1 MKMEKGL
8 RRLRDY
14 SAVWLVGSA
23 GYSLLEILW
32 RGFTHWTMAV
42 TGGLCFFLLYRLN
55 LRRPREGVLRKCL
68 RGTFAVTAVEFLVGC
83 VVNRLLKWQVWDYSG
98 RFGNLLG
105 QVCPLY
111 TGLWFL
117 LCIPVYGLA
126 GLVRK
131 LLARM

>member
-1 MKMEKGL
+1 MEKGL

>member
-1 MKMEKGL
+1 MEKGL

-23 GYSLLEILW
+23 GYSRLEILW

>member
-1 MKMEKGL
+1 MEKGL

-14 SAVWLVGSA
+14 SAVWLVDSA

>member
-1 MKMEKGL
+1 MEYNKLIAELHTGDDVEGFYVL
-8 RRLRDY
+8 KDAFLKTT
-14 SAVWLVGSA
+14 AA
-23 GYSLLEILW
+23 GKP
-32 RGFTHWTMAV
+32 
-42 TGGLCFFLLYRLN
+42 FLS
-55 LRRPREGVLRKCL
+55 GVLADRS
-68 RGTFAVTAVEFLVGC
+68 GVID
-83 VVNRLLKWQVWDYSG
+83 LKVWDYSG

>member
-1 MKMEKGL
+1 MEKGL

-68 RGTFAVTAVEFLVGC
+68 RGPFAVTAVEFLVGC

>member
-1 MKMEKGL
+1 MEKGL

-42 TGGLCFFLLYRLN
+42 TGGLCFFFLYRLN

>member
-1 MKMEKGL
+1 M
-8 RRLRDY
+8 
-14 SAVWLVGSA
+14 
-23 GYSLLEILW
+23 
-32 RGFTHWTMAV
+32 
-42 TGGLCFFLLYRLN
+42 
-55 LRRPREGVLRKCL
+55 
-68 RGTFAVTAVEFLVGC
+68 GC

>member
-1 MKMEKGL
+1 MEKGL

-55 LRRPREGVLRKCL
+55 LRCPREGVLRKCL

>member
-1 MKMEKGL
+1 MEKGL

-98 RFGNLLG
+98 RFGKLLG

>member
-1 MKMEKGL
+1 MEKGL

-98 RFGNLLG
+98 RFGNLLV

>member
-1 MKMEKGL
+1 MEKGL

-68 RGTFAVTAVEFLVGC
+68 RGTFAVTAVECLVGC

>member
-1 MKMEKGL
+1 MEKGL

-83 VVNRLLKWQVWDYSG
+83 MVNRLLKWQVWDYSG

>member
-1 MKMEKGL
+1 MEKGL

-23 GYSLLEILW
+23 GYNLLEILW

>member
-1 MKMEKGL
+1 MEKGL

-131 LLARM
+131 LRARM